1 MTAFYI
7 KNRRR
12 LQPLLLLLVAAS
24 FFLAS
29 SPACQN
35 RAPRPE
41 HWAKPIK
48 LAGVPNFYQVSEE
61 LYRSAQPTAEG
72 FKELEKF
79 GIKSVIDLRGGKYD
93 QKYMAGTNLKY
104 FPIPSKAS
112 QVQEEDLLKFL
123 KIVSNPD
130 DEPYLVHCHYGADRT
145 GLFVAVY
152 RIVIQNWSKEEAIRE
167 MQQGGFGFNN
177 TYTNIVKYL
186 QIFDPEKFRR
196 ALTSK

>member
-12 LQPLLLLLVAAS
+12 LQPLLLLLLATS

-35 RAPRPE
+35 KPPHPD

-48 LAGVPNFYQVSEE
+48 LAGVPNLYQVSEE

-104 FPIPSKAS
+104 FPLPSKAS
-112 QVQEEDLLKFL
+112 QVKEEDLLKFL
-123 KIVSNPD
+123 KIVSNPED
-130 DEPYLVHCHYGADRT
+130 GPYLVHCHYGADRT

-152 RIVIQNWSKEEAIRE
+152 RLVIQNWSKEEAIRE

-186 QIFDPEKFRR
+186 QVFDPEKFRQ
-196 ALTSK
+196 ALIK

>member
-1 MTAFYI
+1 
-7 KNRRR
+7 
-12 LQPLLLLLVAAS
+12 
-24 FFLAS
+24 
-29 SPACQN
+29 
-35 RAPRPE
+35 
-41 HWAKPIK
+41 
-48 LAGVPNFYQVSEE
+48 
-61 LYRSAQPTAEG
+61 
-72 FKELEKF
+72 
-79 GIKSVIDLRGGKYD
+79 
-93 QKYMAGTNLKY
+93 MAGTNLKY